1 MLNLPKECQSQ
12 RYPPP
17 LPFPPLERK
26 LHPPCNTPLHS
37 IFEARHHRPLKFPEY
52 LPINHH
58 PLPSPP
64 FRGFPPPPPFAWLVH
79 FSLSSLVGALG
90 GVSPSAA
97 YKSLGLRAPVSPTL
111 DPKLGSLFLLGR
123 RAGSKKH
130 GRACY
135 RVRAGGIAAILRP
148 WVTPWGHP
156 RDPAGSVRLAM
167 GTRWVRSSATFRC
180 SEWADKS
187 DDGIFSLVYSG
198 RMEGEGD

>member
-64 FRGFPPPPPFAWLVH
+64 FRGFPPPPLRVARPF
-79 FSLSSLVGALG
+79 FSVQPG
-90 GVSPSAA
+90 GGTRRCVPFGSVQKPRFACAGISDLRPQARLLI
-97 YKSLGLRAPVSPTL
+97 SLGETSRLEKTRARVLSRARRGHRGYPPSVGHAVGSSSWPGRIRPPS
-111 DPKLGSLFLLGR
+111 DGNEMGSILGNVPLF
-123 RAGSKKH
+123 
-130 GRACY
+130 
-135 RVRAGGIAAILRP
+135 
-148 WVTPWGHP
+148 
-156 RDPAGSVRLAM
+156 
-167 GTRWVRSSATFRC
+167 
-180 SEWADKS
+180 
-187 DDGIFSLVYSG
+187 
-198 RMEGEGD
+198 RMSW